1 MVEGGSTGG
10 GVEDTTGVH
19 LEDRSVGLNGHSGW
33 SLGNGSLE
41 LIDGS
46 GLNVSVGGN
55 TNLTLGGSVLASSIS
70 GSVWIVRLELL
81 SVSLGIVES
90 IALPSTSASIGSGV
104 AVNELLLGEGE
115 ESSSLDEV
123 VSLNGGGG
131 RESPA

>member
-33 SLGNGSLE
+33 SLGDGSLE

-81 SVSLGIVES
+81 SVSLGIGES
-90 IALPSTSASIGSGV
+90 IVLPSTSASIGSGV